1 LLIRDGRVIVADDN
15 VEVRIRKTGFEQ
27 LVTILAQDYAL
38 FYGAMAVLVSLLLG
52 WFAGFVFNRL

>member
-1 LLIRDGRVIVADDN
+1 
-15 VEVRIRKTGFEQ
+15 
-27 LVTILAQDYAL
+27 LVTILAQDYAF